1 MCCFYAAAAGFTS
14 VVLVEQV
21 VGFDCDAAA
30 EELRIHELENK
41 GNPLL
46 FAPLEGSIH
55 FERR

>member
-1 MCCFYAAAAGFTS
+1 M
-14 VVLVEQV
+14 VLVEQV
-21 VGFDCDAAA
+21 LGLDCDAAA
-30 EELRIHELENK
+30 EELRIKELEKK

>member
-1 MCCFYAAAAGFTS
+1 MCLWRFLLDA

-21 VGFDCDAAA
+21 LGFDCDAAA
-30 EELRIHELENK
+30 EELRTKGLEDED
-41 GNPLL
+41 NPLF